1 MRFNQEPSN
10 TLSVMLQSRSQR
22 LNSEE
27 LCSSKITRTEANGR
41 SSIRGFQICLSS
53 HLWACPSVA
62 YSKSW
67 LTRAS
72 KGVFH
77 LRKMISHHFQQM
89 DFMLLGNISALKC
102 QQVKTSKRVE
112 NVRAH
117 LTDSPST
124 CRSREDHS
132 FNGLISGQVFC

>member
-10 TLSVMLQSRSQR
+10 TLSLMLQSRSQR

-53 HLWACPSVA
+53 HLWACLSVA

-77 LRKMISHHFQQM
+77 LRKMVSHHFQQM
-89 DFMLLGNISALKC
+89 DLMLLGDISAFKC

-112 NVRAH
+112 NIRAH

-124 CRSREDHS
+124 CWSREDHF
-132 FNGLISGQVFC
+132 FNGLISGQIFC